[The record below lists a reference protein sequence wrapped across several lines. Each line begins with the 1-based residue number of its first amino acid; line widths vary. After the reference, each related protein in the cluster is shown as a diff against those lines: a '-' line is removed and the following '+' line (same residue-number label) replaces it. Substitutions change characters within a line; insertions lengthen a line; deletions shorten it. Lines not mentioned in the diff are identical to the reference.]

1 MFFEKINPL
10 EIEKESMKIIE
21 NEMRHSFPF
30 SPEEKLIVKRVIH
43 ATADFDYELNL
54 KFSSNAVESG
64 IHALLQN
71 GVIITDTHM
80 AESGI
85 SKPALKALGCEVHC
99 YISDLDVT
107 EEAKNKGYTRA
118 IAAINKAACLSKDKP
133 LIFAVGN
140 APTALIHLSELIN
153 DGKIN
158 PQLVIGAPVG
168 FVNILSSKKT
178 IMQCKVPY
186 IVADGRKG
194 GSNVVAAICNAM
206 LYQVYDRSKG
216 ERC

>member
-1 MFFEKINPL
+1 MFFEKINHL

-43 ATADFDYELNL
+43 ATANFDHELNL
-54 KFSSNAVESG
+54 KFSSNAV
-64 IHALLQN
+64 
-71 GVIITDTHM
+71 
-80 AESGI
+80 ESGI

-99 YISDLDVT
+99 YISDVDVA
-107 EEAKNKGYTRA
+107 EEEKNKEYTRA
-118 IAAINKAACLSKDKP
+118 IAAINKAACLPKDR
-133 LIFAVGN
+133 LLSFAIGN
-140 APTALIHLSELIN
+140 APTALIHLSELIH

-158 PQLVIGAPVG
+158 SQLVIGAPVG
-168 FVNILSSKKT
+168 FVNILSSKKM
-178 IMQCKVPY
+178 IMQCKVQY

-206 LYQVYDRSKG
+206 LYQVYDRDKG